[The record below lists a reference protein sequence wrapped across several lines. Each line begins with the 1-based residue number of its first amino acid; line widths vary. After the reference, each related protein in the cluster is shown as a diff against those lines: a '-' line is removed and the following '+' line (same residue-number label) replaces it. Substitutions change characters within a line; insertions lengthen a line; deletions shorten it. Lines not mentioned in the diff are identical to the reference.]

1 MFIWRIN
8 QFWISIKYF
17 RYVFGYNWGKIHR
30 NTSKCIQLSVK
41 VNITITWIVSK
52 YADSLPKIHFYN
64 YQNTSNT
71 SKYLKMNQ
79 SWSMFNILSKN
90 WSNICVKIRN
100 KLGKDWRK
108 FWRIFLFPDS
118 SIMSSPEEIP
128 SKNLNI
134 SVNEEPEKVS
144 QKIVIDVKNSPKE
157 KQRKKTSRVKREISL
172 VLEPTPKKCSG
183 YVGFAN
189 LPNQVYR

>member
-1 MFIWRIN
+1 
-8 QFWISIKYF
+8 
-17 RYVFGYNWGKIHR
+17 
-30 NTSKCIQLSVK
+30 
-41 VNITITWIVSK
+41 
-52 YADSLPKIHFYN
+52 
-64 YQNTSNT
+64 
-71 SKYLKMNQ
+71 
-79 SWSMFNILSKN
+79 
-90 WSNICVKIRN
+90 
-100 KLGKDWRK
+100 
-108 FWRIFLFPDS
+108 
-118 SIMSSPEEIP
+118 MSSPEEIP

-157 KQRKKTSRVKREISL
+157 KQRKKTSRGKREISL

>member
-1 MFIWRIN
+1 M
-8 QFWISIKYF
+8 
-17 RYVFGYNWGKIHR
+17 
-30 NTSKCIQLSVK
+30 
-41 VNITITWIVSK
+41 SK